1 MNKLISEMSNEEL
14 SNFIEQKN
22 KEIRQ
27 KQLDRQQEQI
37 SSITIEA
44 NVNTTVR
51 VDVIEETDSEFFR
64 RVRFNIKV
72 EEFRNRPVKQN
83 KRKWFN
89 WFKK

>member
-1 MNKLISEMSNEEL
+1 MSKLISEMSNEEL

-83 KRKWFN
+83 KRKWLN